1 MKIRLA
7 RFNIYLL
14 SGLLAC
20 GVGCETTKSP
30 SSPGKTSSKKPNSK
44 EYTLLRLHL
53 QANPDGT
60 DRTVPVAIYRKNPMT
75 MTVSTTPFLSEA
87 NVMSAAVLEQQGVL
101 AIQIKF
107 DRRGT
112 LLLENITTAYKNSW
126 IGVLATFGESRWLAA
141 PYIDQRITDGV
152 FTFTPDATRE
162 EAERIVNGLTNVAK
176 KLDNAPPAPKKT
188 K

>member
-1 MKIRLA
+1 MKIRMA
-7 RFNIYLL
+7 RYNIYLL
-14 SGLLAC
+14 SGWLAC

-30 SSPGKTSSKKPNSK
+30 SSPGQTSAKKPGGK
-44 EYTLLRLHL
+44 EYALLRLHL

-60 DRTVPVAIYRKNPMT
+60 DRTAPVAIYRQNPMT

-87 NVMSAAVLEQQGVL
+87 NVMRAAVLDHQGVL
-101 AIQIKF
+101 AIQVQF
-107 DRRGT
+107 DRRGA
-112 LLLENITTAYKNSW
+112 LLLENITTAYRGSW

-162 EAERIVNGLTNVAK
+162 EAERIVNGLNNVAK
-176 KLDNAPPAPKKT
+176 KLDNAPPAAKKS